1 MSAIY
6 LVNIDYYFCWEAAPP
21 PLPPSI

>member
-6 LVNIDYYFCWEAAPP
+6 LVV
-21 PLPPSI
+21 

>member
-6 LVNIDYYFCWEAAPP
+6 F
-21 PLPPSI
+21 ST

>member
-6 LVNIDYYFCWEAAPP
+6 LVNKDY
-21 PLPPSI
+21 